1 MSEMTPQ
8 ELATYGTEYLSQ
20 VLQTEHDRFVEAEN
34 KTERYGQVLAL
45 IIGAAVIGGIEF
57 RNALAQEWTFW
68 VLLFVGS
75 FILAG
80 IAAVVGIGSIAAAVR
95 VENTPGMPADKGT
108 LSAFS
113 NHTQGVQVIQDIN
126 ARYAESIASLRNV
139 NDRRY
144 GHVQRA
150 FRFTYAT
157 MVLALAGV
165 VGYAGMNHQPPQSET
180 ANISTRS
187 AGDKPVSNQ
196 NSSSNTGSQTPQT
209 PASPAPAPSTTVG
222 PVVTQQRGAGQ
233 TGETKAR

>member
-1 MSEMTPQ
+1 MTPH

-75 FILAG
+75 FVLAG

-95 VENTPGMPADKGT
+95 VENTPGMPADPGT
-108 LSAFS
+108 LSAFA
-113 NHTQGVQVIQDIN
+113 NHTQSVQVIQDIN

-165 VGYAGMNHQPPQSET
+165 VGYAGMTHPQPQSAAT
-180 ANISTRS
+180 NSSTRNS
-187 AGDKPVSNQ
+187 GESKPMSNQ
-196 NSSSNTGSQTPQT
+196 DSSSGAGTSTTQAP
-209 PASPAPAPSTTVG
+209 SPAPSTSTTVG
-222 PVVTQQRGAGQ
+222 PVVTQQRGGGS
-233 TGETKAR
+233 GETKAR